1 MGFDDE
7 KQMVTKIGLEG
18 DAFHHYKGIKFIYQ
32 IVPKGRN
39 LSLLTL
45 TIEYEKLDDSSPHP
59 YAYIDLLIS
68 MMKDME
74 SHLK

>member
-1 MGFDDE
+1 MELDDE
-7 KQMVTKIGLEG
+7 KLMVTKIAVEG
-18 DAFHHYKGIKFIYQ
+18 DAFQYYKGIKFIYQ

-45 TIEYEKLDDSSPHP
+45 AIEYEKLDDSLPHP
-59 YAYIDLLIS
+59 YRYIDLLIS